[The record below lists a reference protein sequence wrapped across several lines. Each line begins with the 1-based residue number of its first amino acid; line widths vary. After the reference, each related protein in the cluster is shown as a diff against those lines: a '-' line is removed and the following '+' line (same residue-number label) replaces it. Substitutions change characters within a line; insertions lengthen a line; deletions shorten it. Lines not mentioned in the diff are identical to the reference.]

1 MNRQL
6 EKAMLENRALEI
18 IYEKNDH
25 TFSKRTILIKHINDT
40 YIKAFCLTK
49 KQPRIFRIDSI
60 LAASYVKENK
70 RYA

>member
-6 EKAMLENRALEI
+6 EKAMLEKKALEI

-25 TFSKRTILIKHINDT
+25 TFSKRNILIKH
-40 YIKAFCLTK
+40 IKAFCLTK
-49 KQPRIFRIDSI
+49 KQPRIFRIESI